1 VLRLFC
7 LRSFWYFR
15 SIGASWKS
23 RYDEAMKMTIE
34 EALKFEAEHKPE
46 KQETWTI
53 KDALAFEVE
62 RARWERAK

>member
-1 VLRLFC
+1 
-7 LRSFWYFR
+7 
-15 SIGASWKS
+15 
-23 RYDEAMKMTIE
+23 MKMTIE